1 VWTRT
6 GSATELVVKR
16 AAPVP
21 PARARVLVLLVVTG
35 AAIVAAALWPAVP
48 QDPGYHDFADT
59 RALWGVPSFLNVASN
74 VVFLIVGI
82 AGLRWV
88 ARQPLAERGP
98 LQTRWERGAALVLF
112 SGVTLTAF
120 GSAWYHLAP
129 SNATLIWDRL
139 PMTLAF
145 MAFFALVIADRIG
158 LGPARVL
165 LPLLLVVGVGS
176 VAYWAFTERMGAGD
190 LRLYGLVQF
199 LPIVLIPLLLVLFPS
214 TYTSAA
220 GVLGALAWYSGAK
233 VAELLDQ
240 GIFGLGGLVSG
251 HTLKHVFAGVAA
263 WWILRTLAHRRVV
276 VPGVEAV
283 PGGAGAPA
291 TRMSPDQAG
300 R

>member
-1 VWTRT
+1 
-6 GSATELVVKR
+6 
-16 AAPVP
+16 
-21 PARARVLVLLVVTG
+21 VLALLAMTG

-48 QDPGYHDFADT
+48 QDLAYHDFADT
-59 RALWGVPSFLNVASN
+59 RALLGVPSFLNVVSN
-74 VVFLIVGI
+74 IVFLIVGV
-82 AGLRWV
+82 AGLRWT
-88 ARQPLAERGP
+88 ARQPLTERGP
-98 LQTRWERGAALVLF
+98 LQTRWERRAILVIF

-199 LPIVLIPLLLVLFPS
+199 LPIVLIPLLLVLFPPR
-214 TYTSAA
+214 YTGAL
-220 GVLGALAWYSGAK
+220 GVLGALAWYGGAK
-233 VAELLDQ
+233 VAELLDPV
-240 GIFGLGGLVSG
+240 IFALGGLVSG
-251 HTLKHVFAGVAA
+251 HTLKHLLAGVAA
-263 WWILRTLAHRRVV
+263 WWILRTLAHRRV
-276 VPGVEAV
+276 AV
-283 PGGAGAPA
+283 PGGERVPGGEAVPA
-291 TRMSPDQAG
+291 TRTQTGQAG